1 MDVWSAG
8 ATFVDINHDGYLD
21 LYVCKSG
28 KPEGDRRYNEL
39 FINNQDLTFS
49 EKSKEYGLDIT
60 GLSVHA
66 AFFDADRDGDLD
78 AYLLNNSIRSVGGY
92 DLIEGQRNIPDPND
106 NGNKFLENT
115 GTGFVDKS
123 KKAGIYTSAIGFG
136 LGITLSDFNNDHW
149 PDLFISNDFFERD
162 YYYLNN
168 QKGGFEEQGE
178 TIFSSLSMV
187 LMGADAADLDNDL
200 RPDLV
205 VTEML
210 PQSLARKKTKA
221 TYESWDKYQLAVK
234 KGYAHQFPRN
244 AVQRNTKSG
253 FFEVSRMSDLAGT
266 EWSWASLLFDMDN
279 DGLKDIFISN
289 GIYKDLLDRDYL
301 AFMANETNIR
311 SMIQEGNDV
320 ITKLI
325 DAMPSQAVANQAFR
339 NEGDFGFS
347 SANEAWGFEQPTF
360 SNGSAYGDL
369 DNDGDLDLVIN
380 NVNMPAL
387 VYKNNSDTLTHRS
400 LQIKL
405 TASGKNTSQIG
416 TKAIAYAQGIEPIIS
431 ELYPSKGFE
440 SSVSTPFTLW
450 VGRHQKRRQLKRILA
465 RWNTGSVL

>member
-1 MDVWSAG
+1 
-8 ATFVDINHDGYLD
+8 
-21 LYVCKSG
+21 
-28 KPEGDRRYNEL
+28 
-39 FINNQDLTFS
+39 
-49 EKSKEYGLDIT
+49 
-60 GLSVHA
+60 
-66 AFFDADRDGDLD
+66 
-78 AYLLNNSIRSVGGY
+78 
-92 DLIEGQRNIPDPND
+92 
-106 NGNKFLENT
+106 
-115 GTGFVDKS
+115 
-123 KKAGIYTSAIGFG
+123 
-136 LGITLSDFNNDHW
+136 
-149 PDLFISNDFFERD
+149 
-162 YYYLNN
+162 
-168 QKGGFEEQGE
+168 
-178 TIFSSLSMV
+178 
-187 LMGADAADLDNDL
+187 MGADAADLDNDL

-210 PQSLARKKTKA
+210 PQSLSRKKTKA

-244 AVQRNTKSG
+244 AVQRNTKNG
-253 FFEVSRMSDLAGT
+253 FFEVSRMSELAGT

-325 DAMPSQAVANQAFR
+325 DAMPSQAVPNQAFR
-339 NEGDFGFS
+339 NQGDFGFT
-347 SANEAWGFEQPTF
+347 SANTVWGFEQPTF

-387 VYKNNSDTLTHRS
+387 VYRNNSDTLTHRS
-400 LQIKL
+400 LQIRPK
-405 TASGKNTSQIG
+405 AEGKNTSQIG
-416 TKAIAYAQGIEPIIS
+416 TKAIAYAQGIAPIIS

-440 SSVSTPFTLW
+440 SSVPHRLHFGLGNTKTVDSLDVFWPDGTKETFYNLVTNQLITLTPTEN
-450 VGRHQKRRQLKRILA
+450 VCPVPPQ
-465 RWNTGSVL
+465 